1 METTNIYT
9 ISNQIK
15 NISYELGI
23 LWDNIE
29 ELKKK
34 SDYLLK
40 KMPVE
45 VKK

>member
-1 METTNIYT
+1 METTDIYT

-15 NISYELGI
+15 NISYELGMV
-23 LWDNIE
+23 WETIE